1 MGIQEKRNTGCEIID
16 SQATLAG
23 RLNVGDAIR
32 ESKRH
37 LLDGGG
43 TRLANVIT
51 TDGNGIP
58 LRSVLAAKG
67 KDVRDNSHRRAGRID
82 VRAPRDVLLQ
92 NVILNC
98 ARKPRERSTL
108 PFGDG
113 EIEREQNR
121 RGGVDGHRGGNAFE
135 RDPLEES
142 FHILE
147 GIDGYSDAAH
157 FSLGQRMIGVEADL
171 GGKIKSYGK
180 SSRPLREQITVA

>member
-58 LRSVLAAKG
+58 LRSVLAAKRAAVTAEYIIAAREKKPSG
-67 KDVRDNSHRRAGRID
+67 RESNQEIASRRPLTGSTSLFVFSAWQDRDICVS
-82 VRAPRDVLLQ
+82 
-92 NVILNC
+92 NVISSDCRLVSVFANTE
-98 ARKPRERSTL
+98 AR
-108 PFGDG
+108 
-113 EIEREQNR
+113 
-121 RGGVDGHRGGNAFE
+121 
-135 RDPLEES
+135 
-142 FHILE
+142 
-147 GIDGYSDAAH
+147 
-157 FSLGQRMIGVEADL
+157 
-171 GGKIKSYGK
+171 
-180 SSRPLREQITVA
+180 